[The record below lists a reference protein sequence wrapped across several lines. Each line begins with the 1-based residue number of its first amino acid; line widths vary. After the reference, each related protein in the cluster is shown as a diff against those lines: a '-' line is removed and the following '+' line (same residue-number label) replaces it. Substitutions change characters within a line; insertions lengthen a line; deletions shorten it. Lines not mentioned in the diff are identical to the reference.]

1 MFFLV
6 FKLLLSL
13 DAYLL
18 AQTLVK
24 TLATK
29 VEVVIFAVVVIF
41 LVHPVL
47 VVF

>member
-47 VVF
+47 IVF